1 MKGINFRSILLV
13 VFFMLTLLSCSWDE
27 ERRLEKTYIVI
38 TFDDQH
44 SSIYDVALPI
54 MQQHGFRATNAINT
68 NRIGR
73 TGNLTWQQVEELE
86 FSFSWENAGHTLNH
100 ANLPDCTDDE
110 ALYEIEQDWLN
121 LKERGLSH
129 ETFVLP
135 RGHAT
140 ERDYLIIKQFYKN
153 IRNSIDSRMYY
164 PIDRWHIGYFPYL
177 THFTAQDAITR
188 ISEGILNKE
197 ALIVIGFH
205 RFNDPDHTHSCTE
218 EDLMTIL
225 QFIQNQNLPVTTLKE
240 AAELLRK

>member
-1 MKGINFRSILLV
+1 MKSILFRSILLIAV
-13 VFFMLTLLSCSWDE
+13 IMLTLLSCSWDE
-27 ERRLEKTYIVI
+27 ERRLAKTYIVI

-44 SSIYDVALPI
+44 SSIYDIALPI
-54 MQQHGFRATNAINT
+54 MQQHGFKATNAINT

-86 FSFSWENAGHTLNH
+86 FSMGWETAGHTLNH
-100 ANLPDCTDDE
+100 ANLPDCDDDE

-129 ETFVLP
+129 DTFVLP

-140 ERDYLIIKQFYKN
+140 ERDYQIIKRFYKN
-153 IRNSIDSRMYY
+153 IRNSIDSRMRY

-205 RFNDPDHTHSCTE
+205 RFNDPEHTHSCAE
-218 EDLMTIL
+218 ED
-225 QFIQNQNLPVTTLKE
+225 FIQIMHFIKDQGLTLITLKE
-240 AAELLRK
+240 AAELLR